1 MKRVLMLAAVA
12 LVMAAMVVAIA
23 MPALAAKPAPT
34 KEECHQT
41 LLTIRHGEK
50 LSCQD
55 KQLVRQYPN
64 QGQCVKD
71 SSG

>member
-1 MKRVLMLAAVA
+1 MKHALMLATVA
-12 LVMAAMVVAIA
+12 LVMAAMMVALA
-23 MPALAAKPAPT
+23 MPAMAAKPAPT

-41 LLTIRHGEK
+41 LLTIRQGEK
-50 LSCQD
+50 LSGQD